1 MPPPPLF
8 FYFNLKSK
16 VTFSSDVFLLS
27 VSVEPPAVGS
37 DLEDFFGGP
46 EQQKL
51 FEDFKL
57 KNILIPRETV

>member
-1 MPPPPLF
+1 MPPHPF

-27 VSVEPPAVGS
+27 VSVEPTAVGS
-37 DLEDFFGGP
+37 DLEHFFGDP

-57 KNILIPRETV
+57 ENILIPRETV